1 MLCTFKNFIIKCL
14 FWFVMK
20 LILAVLISFNC
31 SSFNKS
37 SPSNSAIALLKEV
50 LFELNISY
58 TVFISLCYSPSKTAI
73 RRRWEGVSLTWQS
86 GVTSKSVLLLWL
98 FSIQCPD
105 FSLIIFE
112 APFLEVYLR
121 CNAHCFSSYF
131 NIVHTMFLCSIF
143 LVPSSL
149 PFAES
154 FFLFSVFISDDEI
167 MEVGFRVCA
176 FFAAIF
182 ACLSTVSFSTIPLWA
197 GQYIN
202 LIDLMDIYEVVL
214 FLGSLCHDSFCDFAL
229 WYEGL
234 NCCLAVNK
242 MLFSLAYIIPI
253 LIACS
258 SPW

>member
-1 MLCTFKNFIIKCL
+1 MQIRLSYYYFHQKKVTTKNLNFRISGQKIHQLTQVKYLGITLNENLKFKRHMEF
-14 FWFVMK
+14 
-20 LILAVLISFNC
+20 
-31 SSFNKS
+31 
-37 SPSNSAIALLKEV
+37 
-50 LFELNISY
+50 
-58 TVFISLCYSPSKTAI
+58 
-73 RRRWEGVSLTWQS
+73 
-86 GVTSKSVLLLWL
+86 
-98 FSIQCPD
+98 QCPD

-229 WYEGL
+229 
-234 NCCLAVNK
+234 
-242 MLFSLAYIIPI
+242 
-253 LIACS
+253 
-258 SPW
+258 